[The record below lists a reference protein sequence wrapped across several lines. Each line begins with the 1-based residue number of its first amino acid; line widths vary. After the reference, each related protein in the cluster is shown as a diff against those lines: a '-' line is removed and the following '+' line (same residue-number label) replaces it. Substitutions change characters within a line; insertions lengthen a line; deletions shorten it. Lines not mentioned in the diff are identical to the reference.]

1 MLAMDIAREPPP
13 KRKKYIPWGIAI
25 VAIVLTTIGL
35 SRLKPAAPTV
45 DRATI
50 WMDTVEQGLMLIRV
64 RGPGNLRP
72 EQIRWIPAETQG
84 RVERKYVQP
93 GTRVTANTILVELSN
108 PDVQLQLLESQ
119 RQLSAAHQ
127 QLVTLRSTLQTQS
140 LNQESLIAQVR
151 SQHLAAQRNA
161 TALAD
166 LATKGEGYVSE
177 AELQTALEQAEEF
190 ETRVD
195 LEARRLKILQQSEEP
210 QLIVQQEQIE
220 RLTGIVAFQEQRIA
234 SMQVRAGIDGVL
246 QEMDLE
252 EGQWV
257 MNGQTLARV
266 VVPELLMARLRIP
279 QTQARDVALGQDA
292 LVDTRTDTIMGR
304 VIRIDPAAQDG
315 VVEVDISL
323 PPDLPRSARPG
334 LAVEGIIEL
343 ERLEDVLYV
352 GRPAYGQ
359 AHSTV
364 GLFKL
369 VDGGSHAERVNV
381 KLGRSSVNTIEIQEG
396 LRIGDVVILVDMSQW
411 DAYDRVRIR

>member
-1 MLAMDIAREPPP
+1 
-13 KRKKYIPWGIAI
+13 
-25 VAIVLTTIGL
+25 
-35 SRLKPAAPTV
+35 
-45 DRATI
+45 
-50 WMDTVEQGLMLIRV
+50 MDTVEQGLMLIRV
-64 RGPGNLRP
+64 RGPGNLVP
-72 EQIRWIPAETQG
+72 EQIRWIPAQVQG

-93 GTRVTANTILVELSN
+93 GNTVTSNTILVELSN

-127 QLVTLRSTLQTQS
+127 QLVMLRSNLQTQR
-140 LNQESLIAQVR
+140 LNQESLIATVNAQY
-151 SQHLAAQRNA
+151 LAAQRNA
-161 TALAD
+161 EALAE
-166 LATKGEGYVSE
+166 LSTKGEGYVSE
-177 AELQTALEQAEEF
+177 VELQNALEQGVEL
-190 ETRVD
+190 ETRLG
-195 LEARRLKILQQSEEP
+195 LERRRLEIMQQSEEP

-220 RLTGIVAFQEQRIA
+220 RLTGIVAFQQERIA
-234 SMQVRAGIDGVL
+234 SMQVRAGINGVL

-266 VVPELLMARLRIP
+266 VVPERLKAELRIP

-292 LVDTRTDTIMGR
+292 LVDTRTDTIMGQ

-315 VVEVDISL
+315 VVVVDVAL
-323 PPDLPRSARPG
+323 PPELPRSARPG

-343 ERLEDVLYV
+343 ERLEDVLFV

-369 VDGGSHAERVNV
+369 VDGGGYAERVNV
-381 KLGRSSVNTIEIQEG
+381 RLGRSSVNTIEIEEG

>member
-1 MLAMDIAREPPP
+1 MDIAREPPS

-25 VAIVLTTIGL
+25 VAIILTTIGL
-35 SRLKPAAPTV
+35 SQLKPAAPTV
-45 DRATI
+45 NRATI

-64 RGPGNLRP
+64 RGPGNLVP

-93 GTRVTANTILVELSN
+93 GNMVTANTILVELSN

-119 RQLSAAHQ
+119 RQLSAAQQ
-127 QLVTLRSTLQTQS
+127 QLVMLRSSLQTQRLS
-140 LNQESLIAQVR
+140 QESLIAQVR
-151 SQHLAAQRNA
+151 SQFLAARRNA
-161 TALAD
+161 AALAD
-166 LATKGEGYVSE
+166 LAGKGEGYVSE
-177 AELQTALEQAEEF
+177 AELQTALEQEVEL
-190 ETRVD
+190 ETRMD
-195 LEARRLKILQQSEEP
+195 LETRQLENMRESEEP

-220 RLTGIVAFQEQRIA
+220 RLTGIVEFQQQRIA

-246 QEMDLE
+246 QEMALE

-266 VVPELLMARLRIP
+266 VVPERLKAELRIP

-292 LVDTRTDTIMGR
+292 IVDTRTDTIMGQ

-315 VVEVDISL
+315 VVVVDVSL

-343 ERLEDVLYV
+343 ERLEDVLFV

-369 VDGGSHAERVNV
+369 VDGGGYAERVNV
-381 KLGRSSVNTIEIQEG
+381 RLGRSSVNTIEIEEG
-396 LRIGDVVILVDMSQW
+396 LRVGDVVILVDMSQW

>member
-1 MLAMDIAREPPP
+1 VDIAREPPP
-13 KRKKYIPWGIAI
+13 KRKKYIPWGIAL

-64 RGPGNLRP
+64 RGPGNLVP

-84 RVERKYVQP
+84 RVERKHVQP
-93 GTRVTANTILVELSN
+93 GNRVTANTILVELSN

-119 RQLSAAHQ
+119 RQLSAAQQ
-127 QLVTLRSTLQTQS
+127 QLVMLRSTLQTQR

-161 TALAD
+161 IALTD

-177 AELQTALEQAEEF
+177 TELQTALETAEEF

-195 LEARRLKILQQSEEP
+195 LEAQRLEVMQSSEEP

-220 RLTGIVAFQEQRIA
+220 RLTGIVEFQQQRIA

-266 VVPELLMARLRIP
+266 VVPERLKAELRIP

-292 LVDTRTDTIMGR
+292 LVDTRTDTIMGQ

-315 VVEVDISL
+315 VVVVDVAL
-323 PPDLPRSARPG
+323 PADLPRSARPG

-343 ERLEDVLYV
+343 ERLEDVLFV

-381 KLGRSSVNTIEIQEG
+381 KLGRSSVNTIEIEEG

>member
-1 MLAMDIAREPPP
+1 MDIAREPPP
-13 KRKKYIPWGIAI
+13 KRKKYIPWGIALL
-25 VAIVLTTIGL
+25 AIVLTTIGL

-64 RGPGNLRP
+64 RGPGNLEP
-72 EQIRWIPAETQG
+72 EQIRWIPAQVQG
-84 RVERKYVQP
+84 RVERKFVQP

-119 RQLSAAHQ
+119 RQLSAARQ
-127 QLVTLRSTLQTQS
+127 QLVMLRSNLQTQR
-140 LNQESLIAQVR
+140 LNQQSLIAQVR
-151 SQHLAAQRNA
+151 AQYLEARRNA
-161 TALAD
+161 EALAE

-177 AELQTALEQAEEF
+177 VELQTAIEREEEL
-190 ETRVD
+190 ETRLD
-195 LEARRLKILQQSEEP
+195 LETQRLEIMRESEEP
-210 QLIVQQEQIE
+210 QLIVQQDQIE
-220 RLTGIVAFQEQRIA
+220 RLTGIVEFQQQRIA

-246 QEMDLE
+246 QDMDLE

-257 MNGQTLARV
+257 MNGQTLAQV
-266 VVPELLMARLRIP
+266 VVPERLKAELRIP

-292 LVDTRTDTIMGR
+292 LVDTRTDTIMGK

-315 VVEVDISL
+315 VVVVDVSL
-323 PPDLPRSARPG
+323 PDDLPRSARPG

-343 ERLEDVLYV
+343 ERLEDVLFV

-369 VDGGSHAERVNV
+369 VDGGGYAERVNV
-381 KLGRSSVNTIEIQEG
+381 RLGRSSVNTIEIEEG

>member
-1 MLAMDIAREPPP
+1 MLAVDIAREPPP
-13 KRKKYIPWGIAI
+13 KRKKYIPWGIAL

-50 WMDTVEQGLMLIRV
+50 WMDTVEQGLILIRV
-64 RGPGNLRP
+64 RGPGNLRA

-127 QLVTLRSTLQTQS
+127 QLVTLRSTLQTQC

-195 LEARRLKILQQSEEP
+195 LEARRLEILQQSEEP

-220 RLTGIVAFQEQRIA
+220 RLTGIVVFQEQRIA

-315 VVEVDISL
+315 VVEVDVAL

>member
-1 MLAMDIAREPPP
+1 VDIAREPPP
-13 KRKKYIPWGIAI
+13 NRKKYIPWGIAI
-25 VAIVLTTIGL
+25 FAIVLTTVGL

-64 RGPGNLRP
+64 RGPGNLVP
-72 EQIRWIPAETQG
+72 EQIRWIPAEVQG

-93 GTRVTANTILVELSN
+93 GATVTDTTMLVELSN

-119 RQLSAAHQ
+119 RQLSAARQ
-127 QLVTLRSTLQTQS
+127 QLVMLRSNLRTQQ
-140 LNQESLIAQVR
+140 LNQESLIAQIR
-151 SQHLAAQRNA
+151 AQYLAAQRNA
-161 TALAD
+161 EALAE
-166 LATKGEGYVSE
+166 LATKGEGFVSE
-177 AELQTALEQAEEF
+177 VELQNAIEQEEEL
-190 ETRVD
+190 ETRLD
-195 LEARRLKILQQSEEP
+195 LETQRLEILRDSEEP
-210 QLIVQQEQIE
+210 QLIVQQDQIE
-220 RLTGIVAFQEQRIA
+220 RLTGIVEFQNERIA
-234 SMQVRAGIDGVL
+234 SMKVRAGINGVL
-246 QEMDLE
+246 QQMDLE

-257 MNGQTLARV
+257 MNGQTLAQV
-266 VVPELLMARLRIP
+266 VVPERLKAELRIP

-292 LVDTRTDTIMGR
+292 LVDTRTDTIMGQ

-315 VVEVDISL
+315 VVVVDITL
-323 PPDLPRSARPG
+323 PDNLPRSARPG

-381 KLGRSSVNTIEIQEG
+381 RLGRSSVNTIEIEEG

>member
-1 MLAMDIAREPPP
+1 MDIAREPPP
-13 KRKKYIPWGIAI
+13 KRKKYIPWAIALL
-25 VAIVLTTIGL
+25 AIVLTTIGL

-45 DRATI
+45 DRNAI

-64 RGPGNLRP
+64 RGPGNLVP
-72 EQIRWIPAETQG
+72 EQIRWIPAEVQG
-84 RVERKYVQP
+84 RVERKYKQP
-93 GTRVTANTILVELSN
+93 GEVVSANDILVELSN

-127 QLVTLRSTLQTQS
+127 QLVMLRSNLQTQR

-151 SQHLAAQRNA
+151 SQHLQAERDAE
-161 TALAD
+161 ALAE

-177 AELQTALEQAEEF
+177 AELQTALERRDELEL
-190 ETRVD
+190 RLD
-195 LEARRLKILQQSEEP
+195 LESRRLEILLQSEEP

-220 RLTGIVAFQEQRIA
+220 RLTGIVDFQQQRIA
-234 SMQVRAGIDGVL
+234 SMKVRAGIDGVL

-257 MNGQTLARV
+257 MNGMTLARV
-266 VVPELLMARLRIP
+266 VVPERLMARLRIP

-292 LVDTRTDTIMGR
+292 LVDTRTDTIPGT

-315 VVEVDISL
+315 VVEVDVSL
-323 PPDLPRSARPG
+323 PSDLPRSARPG

-343 ERLEDVLYV
+343 ERLEDVLFV

-381 KLGRSSVNTIEIQEG
+381 RLGRSSVNTIEIQNG
-396 LRIGDVVILVDMSQW
+396 LSIGDVVILVDMSQY

>member
-1 MLAMDIAREPPP
+1 MDIAREPPP
-13 KRKKYIPWGIAI
+13 KRKKYIPWGIAL
-25 VAIVLTTIGL
+25 VAIVFTTIGL

-64 RGPGNLRP
+64 RGPGNLVP

-93 GTRVTANTILVELSN
+93 GNRVTANTILVELSN

-119 RQLSAAHQ
+119 RQLSAAQQ
-127 QLVTLRSTLQTQS
+127 QLVMLRSSLQTQR
-140 LNQESLIAQVR
+140 LNQKSLIAQVR
-151 SQHLAAQRNA
+151 AQYLAAKRNA
-161 TALAD
+161 EALAE
-166 LATKGEGYVSE
+166 LATKGEGYVSTV
-177 AELQTALEQAEEF
+177 ELQNALEQEEEM
-190 ETRVD
+190 ETRLG
-195 LEARRLKILQQSEEP
+195 LENQRLVVMQESEEP

-220 RLTGIVAFQEQRIA
+220 RLTGIVAFQQERIA
-234 SMQVRAGIDGVL
+234 SMHVRAGIDGVL

-266 VVPELLMARLRIP
+266 VVPERLKAELRIP

-292 LVDTRTDTIMGR
+292 LVDTRTDTIMGQ

-315 VVEVDISL
+315 VVVVDVAL

-343 ERLEDVLYV
+343 ERLEDVLFV

-369 VDGGSHAERVNV
+369 VDGGGYAERVNV
-381 KLGRSSVNTIEIQEG
+381 RLGRSSVNTIEIEEG